1 MTDATSVLAA
11 AHTFLLVDWP
21 TREVPDAL
29 ALAGFEVVAHG
40 GPGPGDYFA
49 YEVVDGAVV
58 ERRVGAPPV
67 QADVVWTF
75 RPLDE
80 LPEIVEAAV
89 SVGARVVW
97 VHSGLAAA
105 GECGEKDPTGCWLP
119 ADAAAG
125 ARAMVEAAGLEY
137 LDQPYVADAVRHL

>member
-1 MTDATSVLAA
+1 MTDPSGVLAA
-11 AHTFLLVDWP
+11 AQSFLLVDWP

-29 ALAGFEVVAHG
+29 ALAGYEVHAHG
-40 GPGPGDYFA
+40 GPGPEDYFA
-49 YEVVDGAVV
+49 YEVVDGEVA
-58 ERRVGAPPV
+58 ERRVGEPPV

-80 LPEIVEAAV
+80 LREIVEAAL

-97 VHSGLAAA
+97 VHSGLAA
-105 GECGEKDPTGCWLP
+105 GGEKDPTGCWLP

-125 ARAMVEAAGLEY
+125 ARAMVEGAGLEY
-137 LDQPYVADAVRHL
+137 LDRPYVAGAVRDR